1 MILDKSIL
9 NTIDEYIDFTIT
21 KDIKESEL
29 LKISTMI
36 DVLKRDDSFIDEDGL
51 KLNIFEINHTYKID
65 SDDPVEKRSQWA
77 RRNAYLSALKKQLKR
92 ELVRDIVFIIVKTF
106 NIKETSFYF
115 FKHLS
120 EIFLGRSVDKKFIL
134 ENFSN
139 VKISNN
145 ESKKIGKKRTGAEKI
160 ELQFS
165 YNDYV
170 YLEVFL
176 KKYPSFSG
184 SDFMKIYTNQIS
196 NIHKIFEGVK
206 VNYHQMTEEEKNEIW
221 VYIEALKEKEKIKD
235 NIGLTVEKPEAIKRK
250 RL

>member
-9 NTIDEYIDFTIT
+9 NTIDKYIDFTIT

-36 DVLKRDDSFIDEDGL
+36 DILKTDDSFINEDAL
-51 KLNIFEINHTYKID
+51 KLDIFEINHTYKID

-77 RRNAYLSALKKQLKR
+77 RRNAYLSALKKQVKR
-92 ELVRDIVFIIVKTF
+92 DLVRDIVFIIVKTF

-139 VKISNN
+139 VKITDN
-145 ESKKIGKKRTGAEKI
+145 ESKKINKKRTGAEKI

-170 YLEVFL
+170 YLESFL
-176 KKYPSFSG
+176 KKYNSFVG
-184 SDFMKIYTNQIS
+184 SDFMEIYKQQMSKANRV
-196 NIHKIFEGVK
+196 FEGVK
-206 VNYHQMTEEEKNEIW
+206 VSYHKMTEEEKNEIW
-221 VYIEALKEKEKIKD
+221 VYIEALKEKEKIKE
-235 NIGLTVEKPEAIKRK
+235 NVGLTVEKPEAIKRK